1 MALPNLGAMRAVAD
15 RLDQLGIPYAF
26 VGGSIVN
33 LLLDNPTVSPARPT
47 DDVDVIIELVSSARY
62 SDIEAKLRTIGFDHD
77 MSEGAPKCRWVLGE
91 LLVDIMPTDG
101 STIGLNTAWFTEALA
116 TAAEVEFAH
125 SRFRLI
131 SPTAF
136 IALKYVAFLDR
147 GKNDFYGSHDLEDL
161 LAVVDGRAKFVADV
175 DASQSGLRK
184 YIVQSVQT
192 LLASDD
198 FMEALPG
205 HLPAERASQ
214 ERLPGLVEKL
224 RQIAALPS

>member
-101 STIGLNTAWFTEALA
+101 STIGLNPN
-116 TAAEVEFAH
+116 AEVERVKGARGGCPGGIKT
-125 SRFRLI
+125 SGAGPCR
-131 SPTAF
+131 
-136 IALKYVAFLDR
+136 DR
-147 GKNDFYGSHDLEDL
+147 
-161 LAVVDGRAKFVADV
+161 
-175 DASQSGLRK
+175 
-184 YIVQSVQT
+184 
-192 LLASDD
+192 
-198 FMEALPG
+198 
-205 HLPAERASQ
+205 
-214 ERLPGLVEKL
+214 L
-224 RQIAALPS
+224 RQDAIQLRRS

>member
-136 IALKYVAFLDR
+136 IALKYGEALGEQRVQNEAPQHRQD
-147 GKNDFYGSHDLEDL
+147 EAVL
-161 LAVVDGRAKFVADV
+161 LNLSDHCVFSAHQSPFIAQNALQPLSTAGADHLAGGRASDVVRGAKIKHASSADH
-175 DASQSGLRK
+175 QR
-184 YIVQSVQT
+184 
-192 LLASDD
+192 
-198 FMEALPG
+198 
-205 HLPAERASQ
+205 
-214 ERLPGLVEKL
+214 
-224 RQIAALPS
+224 

>member
-77 MSEGAPKCRWVLGE
+77 MSEGAAKCRWVLGE

-147 GKNDFYGSHDLEDL
+147 GKNDLYGSHDLEDL

-198 FMEALPG
+198 F
-205 HLPAERASQ
+205 
-214 ERLPGLVEKL
+214 
-224 RQIAALPS
+224 